1 MTVEPNT
8 ANERAASLLI
18 LSETCVLRTAE
29 LQRPQAV
36 KNVDIPPAPPRPAG
50 VISGKGTLMVKV
62 LLSAVLLNAEGCGV
76 GACMGKSLRV

>member
-1 MTVEPNT
+1 M
-8 ANERAASLLI
+8 
-18 LSETCVLRTAE
+18 LRTAE

-50 VISGKGTLMVKV
+50 VISGKGALMVKV
-62 LLSAVLLNAEGCGV
+62 PLSAALPNAEGCGV